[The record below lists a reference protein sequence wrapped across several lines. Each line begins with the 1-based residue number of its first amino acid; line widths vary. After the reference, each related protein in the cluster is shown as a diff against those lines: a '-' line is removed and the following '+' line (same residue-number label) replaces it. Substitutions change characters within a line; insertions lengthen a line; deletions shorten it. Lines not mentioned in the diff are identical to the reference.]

1 VKQEVYMHVFIAGA
15 NGQIGQHLL
24 QEMANSDHEARALV
38 RHPDQGPELQK
49 LGATETV
56 LGDLEHDC
64 SEAMRGC
71 DAVIFTAGS
80 GPHTGP
86 DKTIDV
92 DQDGAIRLVDTAKA
106 MGIKRFIMVSSMR
119 AEEPEKGPE
128 KLQHYLRAKRNAD
141 EHLKN
146 SGLNY
151 TIVRPGRLTNE
162 DGTGKVAV
170 SERLASFA
178 EIPRQDVARV
188 LLAVLDSDNT
198 DNRVFDVVSGDT
210 AVVDALAKL

>member
-1 VKQEVYMHVFIAGA
+1 MHVFIAGA
-15 NGQIGQHLL
+15 NGQIGQYLL
-24 QEMANSDHEARALV
+24 QEMAESDHEARALI
-38 RHPDQGPELQK
+38 RDPEQGPKLQQ

-56 LGDLEHDC
+56 VGDLEQDC
-64 SEAMRGC
+64 GEAMRGC

-92 DQDGAIRLVDTAKA
+92 DQEGAIRLMDTAKA
-106 MGIKRFIMVSSMR
+106 MGIKRFIMVSAMR
-119 AEEPEKGPE
+119 AEEPDKGPE
-128 KLQHYLRAKRNAD
+128 KLRHYLWAKRKAD
-141 EHLKN
+141 DHLK
-146 SGLNY
+146 SCGLDY

-162 DGTGKVAV
+162 DGTGKVEV
-170 SERLASFA
+170 RDRLMEFG

-198 DNRVFDVVSGDT
+198 SNCVFDVVSGDVPIT
-210 AVVDALAKL
+210 EALAKL

>member
-1 VKQEVYMHVFIAGA
+1 MHVFIAGA

-24 QEMANSDHEARALV
+24 REMADSNHEVRALI
-38 RHPDQGPELQK
+38 RHPDQGPELQQ

-56 LGDLEHDC
+56 LGDLEQDC

-92 DQDGAIRLVDTAKA
+92 DQEGAIRLVDTARA

-128 KLQHYLRAKRNAD
+128 KLRHYLQAKHNAD

-151 TIVRPGRLTNE
+151 TIVRPGRLTDD
-162 DGTGKVAV
+162 DGTGKVAL
-170 SERLASFA
+170 SARLDQSGK
-178 EIPRQDVARV
+178 IPRQDVARV
-188 LLAVLDSDNT
+188 LLAVLDSDT
-198 DNRVFDVVSGDT
+198 ATNRVFDVVSGDT
-210 AVVDALAKL
+210 PVPQALAKL

>member
-1 VKQEVYMHVFIAGA
+1 MHVFIAGA
-15 NGQIGQHLL
+15 NGQIGRFLL
-24 QEMANSDHEARALV
+24 QEIADSRHEARALV
-38 RHPDQGPELQK
+38 RHADQGPELQQ

-56 LGDLEHDC
+56 IGDLEQDC

-86 DKTIDV
+86 DKTVDV

-119 AEEPEKGPE
+119 AEEPEEGPE

-141 EHLKN
+141 EHLKS

-151 TIVRPGRLTNE
+151 TIVRPGRLTND
-162 DGTGKVAV
+162 DGNGKVSV
-170 SERLASFA
+170 SERLDAFG

-198 DNRVFDVVSGDT
+198 GNCVFDVVSGD
-210 AVVDALAKL
+210 VPVRDALANL

>member
-1 VKQEVYMHVFIAGA
+1 MHVFIAGA

-24 QEMANSDHEARALV
+24 RELADSDHEARALV
-38 RHPDQGPELQK
+38 RHQDQGPELQQ

-92 DQDGAIRLVDTAKA
+92 DQDGAIRLMDTARA
-106 MGIKRFIMVSSMR
+106 MGIKRFIIVSSMR

-128 KLQHYLRAKRNAD
+128 KLRHYLWAKHNAD
-141 EHLKN
+141 QHLKN

-151 TIVRPGRLTNE
+151 TIVRPGQLTNDE
-162 DGTGKVAV
+162 GTGKVAL
-170 SERLASFA
+170 SERLEEFGK
-178 EIPRQDVARV
+178 IPRQDVARV
-188 LLAVLDSDNT
+188 LLAVLDSET
-198 DNRVFDVVSGDT
+198 TSNRVFDVVSGDT
-210 AVVDALAKL
+210 PVPEALAKL

>member
-1 VKQEVYMHVFIAGA
+1 MHVFIAGA
-15 NGQIGQHLL
+15 NGQIGQYLL
-24 QEMANSDHEARALV
+24 RELAESGHEARALV
-38 RHPDQGPELQK
+38 RHPDQGPELQQ

-56 LGDLEHDC
+56 LGDLEQDC

-92 DQDGAIRLVDTAKA
+92 DQDGAIRMVDTACA
-106 MGIKRFIMVSSMR
+106 MGIRRFIMVSSMG
-119 AEEPEKGPE
+119 AGAPEKGPE
-128 KLQHYLRAKRNAD
+128 KLRHYLQAKHNAD

-146 SGLNY
+146 SGLTY
-151 TIVRPGRLTNE
+151 TIVRPGRLTDDE
-162 DGTGKVAV
+162 GTGKVAV
-170 SERLASFA
+170 SAGLENFGQ
-178 EIPRQDVARV
+178 IPRQDVARV

-198 DNRVFDVVSGDT
+198 ANRVFDVVSGDT
-210 AVVDALAKL
+210 PVPEAMAKL

>member
-1 VKQEVYMHVFIAGA
+1 MHVFIAGA
-15 NGQIGQHLL
+15 NGQIGRFLL
-24 QEMANSDHEARALV
+24 QGIADSRHEARALV
-38 RHPDQGPELQK
+38 RHADQGPELQQ

-56 LGDLEHDC
+56 IGDLEQDC

-86 DKTIDV
+86 DKTVDV

-146 SGLNY
+146 SGCALADLPM
-151 TIVRPGRLTNE
+151 TMATVRCLSASDWTR
-162 DGTGKVAV
+162 
-170 SERLASFA
+170 SERFLARTLPGFCWLCWILT
-178 EIPRQDVARV
+178 IPAI
-188 LLAVLDSDNT
+188 
-198 DNRVFDVVSGDT
+198 VF
-210 AVVDALAKL
+210 LM

>member
-1 VKQEVYMHVFIAGA
+1 MHVFIAGA
-15 NGQIGQHLL
+15 NGQIGQYLL
-24 QEMANSDHEARALV
+24 QEMADSGHEARALI
-38 RHPDQGPELQK
+38 RHPDQGPDLQK

-92 DQDGAIRLVDTAKA
+92 DQNGAIQLVDTARA
-106 MGIKRFIMVSSMR
+106 MGIKRFIMVSTMR

-128 KLQHYLRAKRNAD
+128 KLRHYLQAKRNAD

-151 TIVRPGRLTNE
+151 TIVRPGRLTND
-162 DGTGKVAV
+162 DGSGKVEV
-170 SERLASFA
+170 STRLEAFG

-188 LLAVLDSDNT
+188 LLAALDADTLENC
-198 DNRVFDVVSGDT
+198 VFDVVSGDT
-210 AVVDALAKL
+210 PVSEALATL

>member
-1 VKQEVYMHVFIAGA
+1 MHVFIAGA

-24 QEMANSDHEARALV
+24 REIADSNHEARALI
-38 RHPDQGPELQK
+38 RHPDQGPELQQ

-56 LGDLEHDC
+56 LGDLEQDC

-71 DAVIFTAGS
+71 DAVIFAAGS

-106 MGIKRFIMVSSMR
+106 MGIKRFIIVSSMG
-119 AEEPEKGPE
+119 AGAPEKGPE
-128 KLQHYLRAKRNAD
+128 KLQHYLRAKHNAD

-146 SGLNY
+146 SGLDY
-151 TIVRPGRLTNE
+151 TIVRPGRLTDD
-162 DGTGKVAV
+162 DGTGKVTV
-170 SERLASFA
+170 SAGLKEVGK
-178 EIPRQDVARV
+178 IPRQDVARV
-188 LLAVLDSDNT
+188 LLAVLDSDNAT
-198 DNRVFDVVSGDT
+198 DAVFDVVSGDT
-210 AVVDALAKL
+210 PVDEALKEL

>member
-1 VKQEVYMHVFIAGA
+1 MHVFIAGA

-24 QEMANSDHEARALV
+24 QAMADSDHEARALV
-38 RHPDQGPELQK
+38 RHPGQGPELQQ

-80 GPHTGP
+80 GPHTGA

-92 DQDGAIRLVDTAKA
+92 DQNGAMRLIDTARA
-106 MGIKRFIMVSSMR
+106 MGVKRFIMVSSMR

-128 KLQHYLRAKRNAD
+128 KLRHYLEAKRNAD
-141 EHLKN
+141 EHLKS
-146 SGLNY
+146 SGLDY

-162 DGTGKVAV
+162 DGTGMVI
-170 SERLASFA
+170 ASNKLPEVG

-188 LLAVLDSDNT
+188 LLAVLDADNT
-198 DNRVFDVVSGDT
+198 HNCVFDVLSGDT
-210 AVVDALAKL
+210 PVADAVARL

>member
-1 VKQEVYMHVFIAGA
+1 MHVFIAGA

-24 QEMANSDHEARALV
+24 RELADSDHEARALV
-38 RHPDQGPELQK
+38 RHQDQGPELQQ

-92 DQDGAIRLVDTAKA
+92 DQDGAMRLMDTALA
-106 MGIKRFIMVSSMR
+106 MGIKRFIIVSSMR

-128 KLQHYLRAKRNAD
+128 KLRHYLWAKHNAD

-151 TIVRPGRLTNE
+151 TIVRPGQLTNDE
-162 DGTGKVAV
+162 GTGKVTL
-170 SERLASFA
+170 SERLEEFGK
-178 EIPRQDVARV
+178 IPRQDVARV
-188 LLAVLDSDNT
+188 LLAVLDAENT
-198 DNRVFDVVSGDT
+198 TNRVFDVVSGDT
-210 AVVDALAKL
+210 PVSEALANL

>member
-1 VKQEVYMHVFIAGA
+1 MHVFIAGA

-24 QEMANSDHEARALV
+24 QEMANSNHEARALV

-92 DQDGAIRLVDTAKA
+92 DQDGAIRLVDTARA

-151 TIVRPGRLTNE
+151 TIVRPGRLTND

-210 AVVDALAKL
+210 PVVDAVAKL

>member
-1 VKQEVYMHVFIAGA
+1 MHVFIAGA

-24 QEMANSDHEARALV
+24 QEMANSNHEARALI
-38 RHPDQGPELQK
+38 RHPDQGPDLQQ

-56 LGDLEHDC
+56 VGDLEHDC

-92 DQDGAIRLVDTAKA
+92 DQDGAIRLVDTARA

-128 KLQHYLRAKRNAD
+128 KLKHYLWAKHNAD

-151 TIVRPGRLTNE
+151 TIVRPGRLIDN
-162 DGTGKVAV
+162 DGSGNVAL
-170 SERLASFA
+170 SARLEEFG

-198 DNRVFDVVSGDT
+198 ADTVFDVVSGDT
-210 AVVDALAKL
+210 PVAEAVAKL

>member
-1 VKQEVYMHVFIAGA
+1 MHVFIAGA
-15 NGQIGQHLL
+15 NGQIGQYLL
-24 QEMANSDHEARALV
+24 REMADSGHEARALI
-38 RHPDQGPELQK
+38 RHPGQGPELQQ

-92 DQDGAIRLVDTAKA
+92 DQDGAIRLVDTARA

-128 KLQHYLRAKRNAD
+128 KIRHYLWAKHNAD

-151 TIVRPGRLTNE
+151 TIVRPGRLTDD

-170 SERLASFA
+170 NARLEEFGM
-178 EIPRQDVARV
+178 IPRQDVARV
-188 LLAVLDSDNT
+188 LMAVLDADNT
-198 DNRVFDVVSGDT
+198 ADCVFDVVSGDT
-210 AVVDALAKL
+210 PVREALAKL

>member
-1 VKQEVYMHVFIAGA
+1 MHVFIAGA

-24 QEMANSDHEARALV
+24 REMADSDHEVRALI
-38 RHPDQGPELQK
+38 RHPDQGPELQQ

-56 LGDLEHDC
+56 LGDLEQDC

-92 DQDGAIRLVDTAKA
+92 DQNGAIRLIDTARA

-128 KLQHYLRAKRNAD
+128 KLRHYLWAKRKAD
-141 EHLKN
+141 DHLKN
-146 SGLNY
+146 SGLDY
-151 TIVRPGRLTNE
+151 TIVRPGQLTDAE
-162 DGTGKVAV
+162 GTGKVSV
-170 SERLASFA
+170 SARLEDFGK
-178 EIPRQDVARV
+178 IPRQDVARV
-188 LLAVLDSDNT
+188 LLAVLDSDT
-198 DNRVFDVVSGDT
+198 VTNRVFDVVSGDT
-210 AVVDALAKL
+210 PVAEALANL

>member
-1 VKQEVYMHVFIAGA
+1 MHVFIAGA

-24 QEMANSDHEARALV
+24 REMAETDHEARALI
-38 RHPDQGPELQK
+38 RDAEQGPELQQ

-56 LGDLEHDC
+56 VGDLEQDC

-92 DQDGAIRLVDTAKA
+92 DQEGAIRLMDTAKA
-106 MGIKRFIMVSSMR
+106 MGIKRFIMVSAMR
-119 AEEPEKGPE
+119 AEEPDEGPE
-128 KLQHYLRAKRNAD
+128 KLRHYLWAKRKAD
-141 EHLKN
+141 DHLKS
-146 SGLNY
+146 SGLDY

-162 DGTGKVAV
+162 DGTGQVAV
-170 SERLASFA
+170 SDKPGEFG

-198 DNRVFDVVSGDT
+198 RNRVFDVVSGET
-210 AVVDALAKL
+210 PVVQAVAGL

>member
-1 VKQEVYMHVFIAGA
+1 MHVFIAGA

-24 QEMANSDHEARALV
+24 QEMADSGHEARALI
-38 RHPDQGPELQK
+38 RHPDQGPDLQK

-92 DQDGAIRLVDTAKA
+92 DQNGAIQLVDTAKA
-106 MGIKRFIMVSSMR
+106 MGIKRFIMVSTMR

-128 KLQHYLRAKRNAD
+128 KLRHYLQAKRNAD
-141 EHLKN
+141 EHLKS

-151 TIVRPGRLTNE
+151 TIVRPGRLTND
-162 DGTGKVAV
+162 DGSGKVEV
-170 SERLASFA
+170 STRLETFG

-198 DNRVFDVVSGDT
+198 DNRVFDVVAGGT
-210 AVVDALAKL
+210 PVQDALASL

>member
-1 VKQEVYMHVFIAGA
+1 MHVFIAGA

-24 QEMANSDHEARALV
+24 REIADSNHEARALI
-38 RHPDQGPELQK
+38 RHPDQGPELQQ

-56 LGDLEHDC
+56 LGDLEQDC

-71 DAVIFTAGS
+71 DAVIFAAGS

-106 MGIKRFIMVSSMR
+106 MGIKRFIIVSSMG
-119 AEEPEKGPE
+119 AGSPEKGPE
-128 KLQHYLRAKRNAD
+128 KLQHYLRAKHNAD

-146 SGLNY
+146 SGLDY
-151 TIVRPGRLTNE
+151 TIVRPGRLTDD
-162 DGTGKVAV
+162 DGTGKVTV
-170 SERLASFA
+170 SADLKEVGK
-178 EIPRQDVARV
+178 IPRQDVARV
-188 LLAVLDSDNT
+188 LLAVLDSDNAT
-198 DNRVFDVVSGDT
+198 DAVFDVVSGDT
-210 AVVDALAKL
+210 PVSEALAKL

>member
-1 VKQEVYMHVFIAGA
+1 MHVFIAGA

-24 QEMANSDHEARALV
+24 QEMADSDHEARALI
-38 RHPDQGPELQK
+38 RHQDQGPDLQQM
-49 LGATETV
+49 GATETV
-56 LGDLEHDC
+56 VGDLEQDC
-64 SEAMRGC
+64 SEAIRGC

-92 DQDGAIRLVDTAKA
+92 DQDGAIRLVDTARA

-128 KLQHYLRAKRNAD
+128 KLRHYLRAKRNAD
-141 EHLKN
+141 EHLKS

-151 TIVRPGRLTNE
+151 TIVRPGQLTNDE
-162 DGTGKVAV
+162 GTGRVAV
-170 SERLASFA
+170 SEKLEEFGK
-178 EIPRQDVARV
+178 IPRQDVARV

-198 DNRVFDVVSGDT
+198 INRVFDVVSGDT
-210 AVVDALAKL
+210 PVTEALAKL

>member
-1 VKQEVYMHVFIAGA
+1 MHVFIAGA

-24 QEMANSDHEARALV
+24 RELAESDHEARALV
-38 RHPDQGPELQK
+38 RHPDQGPELQQ

-56 LGDLEHDC
+56 LGDLEQDC

-92 DQDGAIRLVDTAKA
+92 DQDGAIRLVDTART
-106 MGIKRFIMVSSMR
+106 MGIKRFIMVSSMG
-119 AEEPEKGPE
+119 AGAPEKGPE
-128 KLQHYLRAKRNAD
+128 KLRHYLQAKHNAD

-146 SGLNY
+146 SGLNF
-151 TIVRPGRLTNE
+151 TIVRPGRLTDDE
-162 DGTGKVAV
+162 GTGKVAV
-170 SERLASFA
+170 SA
-178 EIPRQDVARV
+178 ELENFGQIPREDVARV

-198 DNRVFDVVSGDT
+198 ENRVFEVVSGDT
-210 AVVDALAKL
+210 PVPEALANL

>member
-1 VKQEVYMHVFIAGA
+1 MHVFIAGA

-24 QEMANSDHEARALV
+24 REMAESDHEARALI
-38 RHPDQGPELQK
+38 RHPDQGPELQQ

-56 LGDLEHDC
+56 LGDLEQDC

-92 DQDGAIRLVDTAKA
+92 DQDGAIRLVDTARA
-106 MGIKRFIMVSSMR
+106 MGIKRFIMVSSMG
-119 AEEPEKGPE
+119 AGEPEKGPE
-128 KLQHYLRAKRNAD
+128 KLRHYLQAKHNAD

-151 TIVRPGRLTNE
+151 TIVRPGQLTDDE
-162 DGTGKVAV
+162 GTGKVTV
-170 SERLASFA
+170 RTGLEDFGR
-178 EIPRQDVARV
+178 IPRQDVARV
-188 LLAVLDSDNT
+188 LLAVLGSDHT
-198 DNRVFDVVSGDT
+198 ANRVFEVVSGDT
-210 AVVDALAKL
+210 PVPEALATL

>member
-1 VKQEVYMHVFIAGA
+1 MHVFIAGA

-24 QEMANSDHEARALV
+24 REMADSDHEARALI
-38 RHPDQGPELQK
+38 RHPDQGPELQQ

-56 LGDLEHDC
+56 LGDLEQDC

-80 GPHTGP
+80 GPHSGP

-92 DQDGAIRLVDTAKA
+92 DQDGAIRLVDTARA
-106 MGIKRFIMVSSMR
+106 TGIKRFIMVSSMG
-119 AEEPEKGPE
+119 AGAPEKGPA
-128 KLQHYLRAKRNAD
+128 KLRHYLQAKHNAD
-141 EHLKN
+141 EHLKH

-151 TIVRPGRLTNE
+151 TIVRPGQLTDD

-170 SERLASFA
+170 SEMLESFGK
-178 EIPRQDVARV
+178 IPRQDVARV
-188 LLAVLDSDNT
+188 LLAVLDAENT
-198 DNRVFDVVSGDT
+198 NNRVFEVVSGDT
-210 AVVDALAKL
+210 PVSEALTKL

>member
-1 VKQEVYMHVFIAGA
+1 MHVFIAGA

-24 QEMANSDHEARALV
+24 QEMANSDHEARALI
-38 RHPDQGPELQK
+38 RHPDQGPDLQQ

-56 LGDLEHDC
+56 VGDLEHDC

-92 DQDGAIRLVDTAKA
+92 DQDGAIRLVDTARA
-106 MGIKRFIMVSSMR
+106 MGIKRFIMVSTMR
-119 AEEPEKGPE
+119 AEEPDKGPE
-128 KLQHYLRAKRNAD
+128 KLQHYLRAKHNAD

-151 TIVRPGRLTNE
+151 TIVRPGRLTDD
-162 DGTGKVAV
+162 DGSGKVAL
-170 SERLASFA
+170 SARLEEFG

-198 DNRVFDVVSGDT
+198 TDAVFDVVSGDT
-210 AVVDALAKL
+210 PVPEALAKL

>member
-1 VKQEVYMHVFIAGA
+1 MHVFIAGA

-24 QEMANSDHEARALV
+24 QEMANSNHEARALI
-38 RHPDQGPELQK
+38 RHPDQGPDLQK

-56 LGDLEHDC
+56 VGDLEHDC

-92 DQDGAIRLVDTAKA
+92 DQDGAIRLVDTARA

-128 KLQHYLRAKRNAD
+128 KLKHYLWAKHNAD

-151 TIVRPGRLTNE
+151 TIVRPGRLIDN
-162 DGTGKVAV
+162 DGFGNVAL
-170 SERLASFA
+170 SARLEEFG

-198 DNRVFDVVSGDT
+198 ADTVFDVVSGDT
-210 AVVDALAKL
+210 PVAEAVAKL

>member
-1 VKQEVYMHVFIAGA
+1 MHVFIAGA

-24 QEMANSDHEARALV
+24 REMADSNHEVRALI
-38 RHPDQGPELQK
+38 RHPDQGPELQQ

-56 LGDLEHDC
+56 LGDLEQDC

-92 DQDGAIRLVDTAKA
+92 DQEGAIRLVDTARV

-128 KLQHYLRAKRNAD
+128 KLRHYLWAKHNAD

-151 TIVRPGRLTNE
+151 TIVRPGRLTDD

-170 SERLASFA
+170 SARLEGFGK
-178 EIPRQDVARV
+178 IPRQDVARV
-188 LLAVLDSDNT
+188 LLAVLDSDT
-198 DNRVFDVVSGDT
+198 ATNRVFDVVSGDT
-210 AVVDALAKL
+210 PVPEALAKL

>member
-1 VKQEVYMHVFIAGA
+1 MHVFIAGA

-24 QEMANSDHEARALV
+24 REMSDSDHEARALV

-56 LGDLEHDC
+56 LGNLEQDC

-71 DAVIFTAGS
+71 DAVIFSAGS

-92 DQDGAIRLVDTAKA
+92 DQDGAIRLVDAAKA
-106 MGIKRFIMVSSMR
+106 MGIKRFIIVSSMG
-119 AEEPEKGPE
+119 ADEPEKGPE
-128 KLQHYLRAKRNAD
+128 KLRHYLWAKHNAD
-141 EHLKN
+141 EHLKQ

-151 TIVRPGRLTNE
+151 TIVRPGQLTDD
-162 DGTGKVAV
+162 DGTGKVKV
-170 SERLASFA
+170 SAGQEAFGK
-178 EIPRQDVARV
+178 IPRQDVARV
-188 LLAVLDSDNT
+188 LLAALDLDNAS
-198 DNRVFDVVSGDT
+198 NRVFEVVSGDT
-210 AVVDALAKL
+210 PVSEALAAL

>member
-1 VKQEVYMHVFIAGA
+1 MHVFIAGA

-24 QEMANSDHEARALV
+24 QEMADSDHEARALV

-56 LGDLEHDC
+56 TGNLEQDC

-71 DAVIFTAGS
+71 DTVIFTAGS

-106 MGIKRFIMVSSMR
+106 MGIKRFILVSSMR

-128 KLQHYLRAKRNAD
+128 KLRHYLWAKHNAD

-151 TIVRPGRLTNE
+151 TIVRPGQLTND
-162 DGTGKVAV
+162 DGTGKVTV
-170 SERLASFA
+170 SSRLEALGKIS
-178 EIPRQDVARV
+178 RQDVARV
-188 LLAVLDSDNT
+188 LLAVLDSDTTKNC
-198 DNRVFDVVSGDT
+198 VFDVVSGDT
-210 AVVDALAKL
+210 PVSEALESL

>member
-1 VKQEVYMHVFIAGA
+1 MHVFIAGA
-15 NGQIGQHLL
+15 NGQIGQYLL
-24 QEMANSDHEARALV
+24 QEMAESDHEARALI
-38 RHPDQGPELQK
+38 RDPEQGPKLQQ

-56 LGDLEHDC
+56 VGDLEKDC

-92 DQDGAIRLVDTAKA
+92 DQDGAIRLMDTAKS
-106 MGIKRFIMVSSMR
+106 MGIKRFIMVSAMR
-119 AEEPEKGPE
+119 AEEPDKGPE
-128 KLQHYLRAKRNAD
+128 KLRHYLWAKRKAD
-141 EHLKN
+141 DHLRN
-146 SGLNY
+146 CGLDY

-162 DGTGKVAV
+162 DGTGKVEV
-170 SERLASFA
+170 RDRLMEFG

-198 DNRVFDVVSGDT
+198 SHCVFDVVSGDVPIT
-210 AVVDALAKL
+210 EALAKL

>member
-1 VKQEVYMHVFIAGA
+1 MHVFIAGA

-24 QEMANSDHEARALV
+24 QEMAETEHEARALI
-38 RHPDQGPELQK
+38 RHPDQGPELQQ

-56 LGDLEHDC
+56 LGDLEQDC
-64 SEAMRGC
+64 SEAMKGC

-92 DQDGAIRLVDTAKA
+92 DQDGAIRLVDTARA
-106 MGIKRFIMVSSMR
+106 MGIRRFIIVSSMR

-128 KLQHYLRAKRNAD
+128 KLRHYLRAKRNAD

-151 TIVRPGRLTNE
+151 TIVRPGQLTNDE
-162 DGTGKVAV
+162 GTGKVLV
-170 SERLASFA
+170 SSRLADFGK
-178 EIPRQDVARV
+178 IPRQDVARV
-188 LLAVLDSDNT
+188 LLAALDSEAAS
-198 DNRVFDVVSGDT
+198 NRVFDVVSGDT
-210 AVVDALAKL
+210 PVSESLADL

>member
-1 VKQEVYMHVFIAGA
+1 MHVFIAGA

-24 QEMANSDHEARALV
+24 QEMANSNHEARALV

-92 DQDGAIRLVDTAKA
+92 AQDDAIRLVDTARA
-106 MGIKRFIMVSSMR
+106 RGIKRFIMVSSMR

-151 TIVRPGRLTNE
+151 TIVRPGRLTND

-210 AVVDALAKL
+210 PVVDALAKL